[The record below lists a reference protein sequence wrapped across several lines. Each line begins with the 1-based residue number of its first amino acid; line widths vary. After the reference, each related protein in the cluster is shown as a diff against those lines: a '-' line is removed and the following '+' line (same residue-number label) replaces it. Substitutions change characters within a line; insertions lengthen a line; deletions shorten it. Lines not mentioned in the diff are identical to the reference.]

1 MNMQKNIY
9 DANGIQHNR
18 TMSIAVEHF
27 GPILRG
33 KIDLKPL
40 TLFVGPNG
48 CGKSHAATLLYTIS
62 RLEQDYEQARFL
74 RRGILISEQ
83 IKKEATSLEKKR
95 KNGKNK
101 IIRTEILSKLANPE
115 TDLKRMFRD
124 NFGVPNKDLIQKGQ
138 SHASLRIRTHKHDNI
153 QIDLTTNKIDVQGMN
168 PPRIKVLFD
177 KQDNERLDAYDGDGP
192 DATTP
197 IRVPAQGGLFE
208 IYDALIRRIVRNHDE
223 DYNVYYFPA
232 ERAGLM
238 LASKSLTDYYFGHP
252 GRKRYST
259 NMPAVATDYLRFLNS
274 LPSEQGIFASI
285 ANDAEKTILRGEV
298 TARDQYSRTDIYFQE
313 SRNKFP
319 LHMAA
324 SSVKDLAAF
333 FLYLKFV
340 AKKNDLVVLEEPE
353 INLHPKNQ
361 IELAKFIVRLIN
373 CGLYIVLT
381 THSPYFLEQLSHCI
395 MSGQAYRTNSNGV
408 LLAEESLLPNM
419 VATYKF
425 ESVRKHYKITRMDT
439 TSEGIPQD
447 EFLNIDNEM
456 YLELSKLRHVN
467 GE

>member
-1 MNMQKNIY
+1 MSMQKNIY
-9 DANGIQHNR
+9 DADDIQHKR
-18 TMSIAVEHF
+18 MMSIAIEHF

-33 KIDLKPL
+33 KIELKPL

-62 RLEQDYEQARFL
+62 RLEQDYEQARFF
-74 RRGILISEQ
+74 RRGILITEQ
-83 IKKEATSLEKKR
+83 IKKEATLLEKKR
-95 KNGKNK
+95 QNKKNK

-124 NFGVPNKDLIQKGQ
+124 NFGVSNKNLIQKGQ
-138 SHASLRIRTHKHDNI
+138 PHASLRIRTRKHDNI
-153 QIDLTTNKIDVQGMN
+153 QIDLTASKVDVQGVN
-168 PPRIKVLFD
+168 PPSIKVLFD
-177 KQDNERLDAYDGDGP
+177 KQDKGRLDAHDDDGRDT
-192 DATTP
+192 ATP
-197 IRVPAQGGLFE
+197 IRVPSQGGSLE
-208 IYDALIRRIVRNHDE
+208 IYDALMQRIFRNPE

-238 LASKSLTDYYFGHP
+238 LAYKSLTDDYISRRRGNLY
-252 GRKRYST
+252 RTS
-259 NMPAVATDYLRFLNS
+259 MPAVATDYLRFLNS
-274 LPSEQGIFASI
+274 LPSEQGVFASI
-285 ANDAEKTILRGEV
+285 ANNAEKAILRGEV
-298 TARDQYSRTDIYFQE
+298 TARGQYSTGIYFQE
-313 SRNKFP
+313 SRNRFP
-319 LHMAA
+319 IHMAA

-340 AKKNDLVVLEEPE
+340 AEKNDLVVLEEPE
-353 INLHPKNQ
+353 TNLHPKNQ

-395 MSGQAYRTNSNGV
+395 MSGQASQTGNDV
-408 LLAEESLLPNM
+408 LLAEESLSPDM
-419 VATYKF
+419 VSAYKF
-425 ESVRKHYKITRMDT
+425 ESVKKHYKIACMDI

-447 EFLNIDNEM
+447 EFLSIDDEM
-456 YLELSKLRHVN
+456 YMELSRLRQVN

>member
-1 MNMQKNIY
+1 MQKNIY
-9 DANGIQHNR
+9 DANSTQHKR
-18 TMSIAVEHF
+18 MMSIEIEHF

-33 KIDLKPL
+33 KIELKPL

-62 RLEQDYEQARFL
+62 RLEQDYEQARFFE
-74 RRGILISEQ
+74 RGISISEQ
-83 IKKEATSLEKKR
+83 IKEEATLLEKKHQNR
-95 KNGKNK
+95 KNK
-101 IIRTEILSKLANPE
+101 IIRTEILSKIANPE

-138 SHASLRIRTHKHDNI
+138 SHASLRIRTRKHDNI
-153 QIDLTTNKIDVQGMN
+153 QIDLTTNKIDVHGVD
-168 PPRIKVLFD
+168 PPSIKVLFD
-177 KQDNERLDAYDGDGP
+177 KQNEGRLDTYDDDGR
-192 DATTP
+192 DAATP
-197 IRVPAQGGLFE
+197 IRVPPHGGLFE
-208 IYDALIRRIVRNHDE
+208 IYDALIQRIIRNHDE

-238 LASKSLTDYYFGHP
+238 LAYKSLMDYYFDRP
-252 GRKRYST
+252 GRRHYGAS
-259 NMPAVATDYLRFLNS
+259 MPAVATDYLRLLNS
-274 LPSEQGIFASI
+274 LPGEPGVFASI

-298 TARDQYSRTDIYFQE
+298 TARGQYSRTDIYFQE
-313 SRNKFP
+313 SQNKFP
-319 LHMAA
+319 LRMTA

-353 INLHPKNQ
+353 TNLHPKNQ

-395 MSGQAYRTNSNGV
+395 MSGQASQVGSNDV
-408 LLAEESLLPNM
+408 LLAEESLLPDM
-419 VATYKF
+419 VAAYKF
-425 ESVRKHYKITRMDT
+425 ESVKKHYKITRMVI

-447 EFLNIDNEM
+447 EFLSIDDEI
-456 YLELSKLRHVN
+456 YRELSRLRQVD
-467 GE
+467 EE

>member
-1 MNMQKNIY
+1 MQKNVY
-9 DANGIQHNR
+9 GADGMQHKR
-18 TMSIAVEHF
+18 TMSIAIEHF

-33 KIDLKPL
+33 KIELKPL

-62 RLEQDYEQARFL
+62 RLEQDYERARFFG
-74 RRGILISEQ
+74 RGIPISEQ

-95 KNGKNK
+95 QNRKNK

-124 NFGVPNKDLIQKGQ
+124 NFGVPNKELIQKGQ
-138 SHASLRIRTHKHDNI
+138 SRASLRIKTRKHDNI
-153 QIDLTTNKIDVQGMN
+153 QIDLTASKIGVQGVS
-168 PPRIKVLFD
+168 PPSIKVLFD
-177 KQDNERLDAYDGDGP
+177 NQGEGRP
-192 DATTP
+192 DAREDDGLGAAAP
-197 IRVPAQGGLFE
+197 IRVPPQGGLFE
-208 IYDALIRRIVRNHDE
+208 IYDALIRRIIRSHDE
-223 DYNVYYFPA
+223 GYNVYYFPA

-238 LASKSLTDYYFGHP
+238 LAYKPLTDYYIGHP
-252 GRKRYST
+252 GTRRYSAG
-259 NMPAVATDYLRFLNS
+259 MPAVATDYLRFLNS
-274 LPSEQGIFASI
+274 LPSEQGAFASI

-298 TARDQYSRTDIYFQE
+298 TANGQHSRADIYFQE
-313 SRNKFP
+313 SQNKFP
-319 LHMAA
+319 LRMAA

-340 AKKNDLVVLEEPE
+340 AEKNDLVVLEEPE
-353 INLHPKNQ
+353 TNLHPKNQ
-361 IELAKFIVRLIN
+361 IELAKFIARLIN

-395 MSGQAYRTNSNGV
+395 MSGQAHRTDSNDV
-408 LLAEESLLPNM
+408 LPAEESLSPDM
-419 VATYKF
+419 VAAYKF
-425 ESVRKHYKITRMDT
+425 ESIKKHYKITRMGI

-447 EFLNIDNEM
+447 EFLSIDDGM
-456 YLELSKLRHVN
+456 YLELSRLRQAN